1 MRRLTWKAWALMAG
15 LGLAGTLLAAVG
27 AVCLTSGCGTIGY
40 YAQAANGH
48 LDLLQKSRPV
58 ADWLADEA
66 TPAPLRERLALTQR
80 MRDFAVAE
88 LALPDNRS
96 YRRYADLGRSAVVWN
111 VVAAP
116 ELSLELKTWC
126 FAFTGCIGYRG
137 YFRKE
142 AADAMAADLRAQGY
156 EVSVYGVP
164 AYSTL
169 GRTDWLGGDPLL
181 NTFVH
186 WPEGELARLIF
197 HELAH
202 QVVYVDDDTT
212 FNESFATAVER
223 IGGARW
229 LLRHATQA
237 ARDEY
242 AALDARR
249 ADFRALTLRYRDA
262 LAALYATALPPETKR
277 ERKATLL
284 AAMRA
289 EHRQLKDTRWG
300 GFAGYD
306 RWFDEANNASLGVL
320 AAYFDLVPAFERLFD
335 RAGGDLERFYAE
347 VRTLAALPREQR
359 RATLE
364 SAR

>member
-1 MRRLTWKAWALMAG
+1 MRWRSWAGVAVVAG
-15 LGLAGTLLAAVG
+15 GGLLGTALLAVA
-27 AVCLTSGCGTIGY
+27 AVCLGSGCSTLGY

-48 LDLLQKSRPV
+48 LDLLQRSRPV
-58 ADWLADEA
+58 ADWLEDDS
-66 TPAPLRERLALTQR
+66 TAPGLRERLELSQR
-80 MRDFAVAE
+80 MRDFAVSE
-88 LALPDNRS
+88 LKLPDNRS
-96 YRRYADLGRSAVVWN
+96 YRRYADLGRNAVVWN

-116 ELSLELKTWC
+116 ELSLQLKTWC

-142 AADAMAADLRAQGY
+142 AADEMAAALRAEGY

-181 NTFVH
+181 NTFIR

-229 LLRHATQA
+229 LLRHATQQ
-237 ARDEY
+237 ARDDH
-242 AALDARR
+242 ASLLQRR
-249 ADFRALTLRYRDA
+249 EDFRELTQRYRDT
-262 LAALYATALPPETKR
+262 LAALYATALPDDTKR

-284 AAMRA
+284 AALRA
-289 EHRQLKDTRWG
+289 EHAHLKATRWG
-300 GFAGYD
+300 GDAGYD
-306 RWFDEANNASLGVL
+306 RWFADVNNASLGVL
-320 AAYFDLVPAFERLFD
+320 GAYNDLVPGFERVFD
-335 RAGGDLERFYAE
+335 AAGGDFERFYE
-347 VRTLAALPREQR
+347 QVRQIAGLPREQR
-359 RATLE
+359 RAKLQ
-364 SAR
+364 AAP